1 VAAGVPLKPHLPE
14 FDKFKSYFRHSKIGL
29 DAMRITGSLLLLCVT
44 SAFPSYRT
52 KIPNGMERGDLSVS
66 VGCIKNALKL
76 RK

>member
-1 VAAGVPLKPHLPE
+1 
-14 FDKFKSYFRHSKIGL
+14 
-29 DAMRITGSLLLLCVT
+29 MRITGSLLLLCVT